1 LNQVNQPLQA
11 DQRFRKSIEC
21 VISICLIQV
30 KSNTPAKST
39 LQEVGS
45 IRHIGM
51 IQVKSIATGG
61 KDMSSGATSETQ
73 LVIITGMSGAGKTV
87 AIQSFE
93 DLGFFCVD
101 NLPPTLL
108 PKFLELMKES
118 GNKMNKVALVMD
130 LRGREFFDH
139 LFKAL
144 DDLSETSWVNPQI
157 LFLDADDSTLVARY
171 KETRRFH
178 PLAPSGRPLEGI
190 KLERKLLEELKGRA
204 QIIYNT
210 SKMKPKDLREKIATE
225 FSANKQTI
233 FTVNVMSFGFKHG
246 IPIDADLVFDVRFL
260 PNPHYIESMRPKTGL
275 DEEVSNYVLKW
286 NETHKFLEKVTD
298 LLSFMLPHYKRE
310 GKAQLVIAIGCTG
323 GQHRSVALAEYI
335 GHFFEKDYQTRVSH
349 RDIDKRKEKVT

>member
-1 LNQVNQPLQA
+1 MTGTAL
-11 DQRFRKSIEC
+11 
-21 VISICLIQV
+21 CL
-30 KSNTPAKST
+30 
-39 LQEVGS
+39 LRRE
-45 IRHIGM
+45 
-51 IQVKSIATGG
+51 GG
-61 KDMSSGATSETQ
+61 KNMSTGSLNESQ
-73 LVIITGMSGAGKTV
+73 IVIITGMSGAGKTV

-144 DDLSETSWVNPQI
+144 DDLVESAWVTPQI
-157 LFLDADDSTLVARY
+157 LFLEADDETLVRRY
-171 KETRRFH
+171 KETRRKH
-178 PLAPSGRPLEGI
+178 PLAQEGLPLEGI
-190 KLERKLLEELKGRA
+190 QNERDLLADLKGRA

-210 SKMKPKDLREKIATE
+210 SQMKPRELREKILTQ
-225 FSANKQTI
+225 FSANNKTI

-260 PNPHYIESMRPKTGL
+260 PNPHYIDHMRPKTGL
-275 DEEVSNYVLKW
+275 DEEVSSYVLKW
-286 NETHKFLEKVTD
+286 SETQKFLEKVTD

-323 GQHRSVALAEYI
+323 GQHRSVTLAETI
-335 GHFFEKDYQTRVSH
+335 GHFYEKDFHTQISH
-349 RDIDKRKEKVT
+349 RDIEKRKEK

>member
-1 LNQVNQPLQA
+1 MSTGSLNESQ
-11 DQRFRKSIEC
+11 I
-21 VISICLIQV
+21 
-30 KSNTPAKST
+30 
-39 LQEVGS
+39 
-45 IRHIGM
+45 
-51 IQVKSIATGG
+51 
-61 KDMSSGATSETQ
+61 
-73 LVIITGMSGAGKTV
+73 VIITGMSGAGKTV

-144 DDLSETSWVNPQI
+144 DDLLESSWVTPQI
-157 LFLDADDSTLVARY
+157 LFLEADDETLVRRY
-171 KETRRFH
+171 KETRRKH
-178 PLAPSGRPLEGI
+178 PLAQEGLPLEGI
-190 KLERKLLEELKGRA
+190 QNERDLLADLKGRA

-210 SKMKPKDLREKIATE
+210 SQLKPRELREKILTE
-225 FSANKQTI
+225 FSVNNKTF

-260 PNPHYIESMRPKTGL
+260 PNPHYIDHMRPKTGM
-275 DEEVSNYVLKW
+275 DEEVSSYVLKW
-286 NETHKFLEKVTD
+286 SETQKFLEKVTD

-323 GQHRSVALAEYI
+323 GQHRSVTLAEAI
-335 GHFFEKDYQTRVSH
+335 GHFYEKDYHTQISH
-349 RDIDKRKEKVT
+349 RDIEKRKEK

>member
-1 LNQVNQPLQA
+1 M
-11 DQRFRKSIEC
+11 SIG
-21 VISICLIQV
+21 
-30 KSNTPAKST
+30 ST
-39 LQEVGS
+39 N
-45 IRHIGM
+45 
-51 IQVKSIATGG
+51 
-61 KDMSSGATSETQ
+61 DTQ
-73 LVIITGMSGAGKTV
+73 MVIITGMSGAGKTV

-130 LRGREFFDH
+130 LRGREFFDS

-144 DDLSETSWVNPQI
+144 DDLAETSWVTPQI
-157 LFLDADDSTLVARY
+157 LYLNADDSTLVRRY

-178 PLAPSGRPLEGI
+178 PLAPSGLPLEGI
-190 KLERKLLEELKGRA
+190 KLERELLEELKGRA

-210 SKMKPKDLREKIATE
+210 SGIKPKELREKILEE
-225 FSANKQTI
+225 FSVNKKST

-246 IPIDADLVFDVRFL
+246 LPIDADLVFDVRFL
-260 PNPHYIESMRPKTGL
+260 PNPHYIDHMRPKTGL
-275 DEEVSNYVLKW
+275 DEEVSTYVLKW

-310 GKAQLVIAIGCTG
+310 GKAQLIVAIGCTG
-323 GQHRSVALAEYI
+323 GQHRSVALAEHI
-335 GHFFEKDYQTRVSH
+335 ARHFQDEYDTRVTH
-349 RDIDKRKEKVT
+349 RDIEKRKGNQS